1 VKGGEGGGL
10 FRLEDLGLNLL
21 GFCVHFWREGGREG
35 GRGKGRMTV
44 TGCDEKGGKAPLLSC
59 RFCEED
65 EERKR

>member
-1 VKGGEGGGL
+1 MCIFGG
-10 FRLEDLGLNLL
+10 
-21 GFCVHFWREGGREG
+21 REGGREG
-35 GRGKGRMTV
+35 GRKGGRGKDRMTV